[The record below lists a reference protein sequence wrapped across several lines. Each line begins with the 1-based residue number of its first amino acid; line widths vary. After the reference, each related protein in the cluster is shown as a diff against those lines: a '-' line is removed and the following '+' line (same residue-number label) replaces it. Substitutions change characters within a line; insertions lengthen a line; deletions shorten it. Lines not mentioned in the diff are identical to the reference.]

1 MSDIP
6 EGGACLSTFLILWN
20 SSKNMVLM
28 GRVNPEYPAW
38 EHIGALNKVRL
49 ERYSD
54 KWMLPSSHLVLYE
67 SPRQAAERIL

>member
-1 MSDIP
+1 
-6 EGGACLSTFLILWN
+6 
-20 SSKNMVLM
+20 MVLM